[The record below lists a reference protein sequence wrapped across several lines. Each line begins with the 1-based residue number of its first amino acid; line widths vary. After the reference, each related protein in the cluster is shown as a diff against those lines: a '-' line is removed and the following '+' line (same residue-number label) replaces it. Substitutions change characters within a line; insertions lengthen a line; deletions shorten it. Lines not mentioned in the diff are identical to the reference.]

1 MAEPAGTQVSGRF
14 PHARGSQIGFHGA
27 VPGPLLEGAPSF
39 LIDLNANSSSFAHF
53 KFWSYESY
61 FI

>member
-1 MAEPAGTQVSGRF
+1 MAKPAEMRVSGRF
-14 PHARGSQIGFHGA
+14 PHTRGSQIGFHGA

-39 LIDLNANSSSFAHF
+39 LIDLDANSSSFAHF
-53 KFWSYESY
+53 KFWSSESY